1 MIPDDA
7 WILNYMR
14 TAPQNQR
21 TCPHAALI
29 FMAKNGIRYSDYEYQ
44 HLKTVINRKMKI
56 MEKYGMVRY
65 TGETVSFNNRSKIW
79 EVLE

>member
-1 MIPDDA
+1 MTVTDE

-14 TAPQNQR
+14 KAKYDHR
-21 TCPHAALI
+21 TCPHAALQY
-29 FMAKNGIRYSDYEYQ
+29 MAEKNIRYTEYEYQ

-65 TGETVSFNNRSKIW
+65 TGETVSFNDKSKIW
-79 EVLE
+79 EVVE

>member
-14 TAPQNQR
+14 NAPYGER
-21 TCPHAALI
+21 TCPAASLR
-29 FMAKNGIRYSDYEYQ
+29 FMDQNSIRYTEYEYQ

-56 MEKYGMVRY
+56 LEKYGMVRY
-65 TGETVSFNNRSKIW
+65 TGETVSFNDRSKIW